1 MGKKKSNVKVKVKL
15 SPFFV
20 IFLLIGVLC
29 GVGASYVITKDDCFV
44 MNGSN
49 VIEIELNGTYS
60 EQGVKVVEFGK
71 DVSSKVEI
79 VIYDENDDVVEE
91 IDTSSDTEYSIVYT
105 IDSLKW
111 EKYTLIRR
119 VVVGGGISE

>member
-1 MGKKKSNVKVKVKL
+1 MGRRKKVKVKL

-29 GVGASYVITKDDCFV
+29 GVGAAYFVTKDDCFV
-44 MNGSN
+44 MNGSK
-49 VIEIELNGTYS
+49 VIELELNATYS
-60 EQGVKVVEFGK
+60 EQGVKVIEFGK

-91 IDTSSDTEYSIVYT
+91 IDTSSDTEYSVVYT

-119 VVVGGGISE
+119 VVVGGGIDE

>member
-1 MGKKKSNVKVKVKL
+1 MGKRKSNVKVKVKL

-29 GVGASYVITKDDCFV
+29 GVGASYMITKDDCFV

-79 VIYDENDDVVEE
+79 IIYDENDDVVEE

-119 VVVGGGISE
+119 VVIGGGISE

>member
-1 MGKKKSNVKVKVKL
+1 MGRRKSKVKVKL

-29 GVGASYVITKDDCFV
+29 GVGGAYFVTKDDCFV
-44 MNGSN
+44 MNGSK
-49 VIEIELNGTYS
+49 VIELELNATYS
-60 EQGVKVVEFGK
+60 EQGVKVIEFGK

-119 VVVGGGISE
+119 VVVGGGIDE

>member
-1 MGKKKSNVKVKVKL
+1 MGRRKNVKVKL

-29 GVGASYVITKDDCFV
+29 GVGAAYFVTKDDCFV
-44 MNGSN
+44 MNGSK
-49 VIEIELNGTYS
+49 VIELELNSTYS

-91 IDTSSDTEYSIVYT
+91 IDTSSDTEYSVVYT

-119 VVVGGGISE
+119 VVVGGGIDE

>member
-1 MGKKKSNVKVKVKL
+1 MGRRKSNVKVKVKL

-29 GVGASYVITKDDCFV
+29 GVGAAYMITKDDCFV
-44 MNGSN
+44 MNGSK

-71 DVSSKVEI
+71 DVSYKVEI
-79 VIYDENDDVVEE
+79 VIYDENDDIVEE
-91 IDTSSDTEYSIVYT
+91 IDTSSDTEYSIVYK

-119 VVVGGGISE
+119 VVIGGGIDE

>member
-1 MGKKKSNVKVKVKL
+1 MGRRKKKVKVKV

-20 IFLLIGVLC
+20 IFLLIGVAC
-29 GVGASYVITKDDCFV
+29 GFGTAYMVTKDDCFI

-49 VIEIELNGTYS
+49 VIEIDVNGTYN
-60 EQGVKVVEFGK
+60 EQGVKVIEFGK
-71 DVSSKVEI
+71 DISAKVEI

-105 IDSLKW
+105 VDSLKW

-119 VVVGGGISE
+119 VVVGGGIDE

>member
-29 GVGASYVITKDDCFV
+29 GVGASYMITKDDCFV

-119 VVVGGGISE
+119 VVIGGGISE

>member
-1 MGKKKSNVKVKVKL
+1 MGRKKSNVKVKVKL

-79 VIYDENDDVVEE
+79 VIYDENDDVVEG

>member
-1 MGKKKSNVKVKVKL
+1 VIDVGRRKKVKVKL

-29 GVGASYVITKDDCFV
+29 GVGSAYFVTKDDCFV
-44 MNGSN
+44 MNGSK
-49 VIEIELNGTYS
+49 VIELELNATYS
-60 EQGVKVVEFGK
+60 EQGVKVIEFGK

-91 IDTSSDTEYSIVYT
+91 IDTSADTEYSVVYS

-119 VVVGGGISE
+119 VVVGGGIDE